1 MFVRSLHLRDFRN
14 YSSADLELTPGS
26 VVLAGP
32 NGQGKTNVVEA
43 INFLATLG
51 SHRTS
56 TDSAMIRQGQHA
68 AIIRTTLAHENRSI
82 LLELQLNRA
91 EKNKAQ
97 VNQVPAKLRDFPQF
111 ISTVMFAPEDLM
123 LIRGEPAQRRRFLD
137 EMTVARIPRI
147 AGTLADYE
155 RVLKQRNTLLK
166 SVRPQDAKDGDL
178 STLDIWN
185 ERLVELGTE
194 IVSERRRFIQDVQS
208 LLSQA
213 YQAIAGEGHEIE
225 LRYQSSVEGTD
236 KQLYETNFRENI
248 HDARLQEIERGQ
260 TLFGPHRDDVEL
272 RLNGLPAKGYAS
284 HGETWSFA
292 LALKL
297 AAARLL
303 RSESIV
309 GDPIL
314 ILDDVFAELDSSRR
328 ERLALAIGDFEQIFI
343 TAAVEAD
350 VPLELMQQVFHVK
363 RGTIEAAS

>member
-1 MFVRSLHLRDFRN
+1 MFVRSLQLRDFRN

-56 TDSAMIRQGQHA
+56 IDSAMIRQGQDA

-82 LLELQLNRA
+82 LLELQLNRS

-97 VNQVPAKLRDFPQF
+97 VNQATAKLRDFPQY

-123 LIRGEPAQRRRFLD
+123 LIRGEPANRRRFLD
-137 EMTVARIPRI
+137 EMIVARIPRL
-147 AGTLADYE
+147 AGTLADYD

-166 SVRPQDAKDGDL
+166 SVRPQDAKEGDL
-178 STLDIWN
+178 STLEIWDD
-185 ERLVELGTE
+185 RLVELGTV
-194 IVSERRRFIQDVQS
+194 IVSERRRFIQDVHA
-208 LLSQA
+208 LLAQA
-213 YQAIAGEGHEIE
+213 YQAIAGEGHQIE
-225 LRYQSSVEGTD
+225 LKYQATIEGQD
-236 KQLYETNFRENI
+236 KEQYEKNFR
-248 HDARLQEIERGQ
+248 DAVKGARLHEVERGQ

-272 RLNGLPAKGYAS
+272 RLNDLPAKGYAS

-297 AAARLL
+297 ASARLL

-328 ERLALAIGDFEQIFI
+328 QRLAQAIGDFEQIFI

-350 VPLELMQQVFHVK
+350 VPVELMQQVFHVK
-363 RGTIEAAS
+363 RGTIEVAS